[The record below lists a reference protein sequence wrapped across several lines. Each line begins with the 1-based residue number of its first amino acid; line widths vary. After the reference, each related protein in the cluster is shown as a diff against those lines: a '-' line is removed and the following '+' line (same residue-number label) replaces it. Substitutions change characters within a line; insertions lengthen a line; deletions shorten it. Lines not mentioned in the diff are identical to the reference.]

1 VSSDAA
7 APKPPAVRAWERTLD
22 EFELRLDLQEAAL
35 ARGSTDPIPPFRP
48 PVTLPM
54 LPDTM
59 LERANRLMQRSWAL
73 AETLEAAHGD
83 AQRQLDDLGAAR
95 AGGPTRPAEPVF
107 FDSRV

>member
-1 VSSDAA
+1 
-7 APKPPAVRAWERTLD
+7 
-22 EFELRLDLQEAAL
+22 
-35 ARGSTDPIPPFRP
+35 
-48 PVTLPM
+48 
-54 LPDTM
+54 M